1 MVMIVI
7 GLLLL
12 VAKLADFGP
21 TAGWSWWAVA
31 VPFGAAVLWWQFA
44 DSTGL
49 TQRREMQK
57 MDERKAKR
65 RDRALEAL
73 GLGTRATGTGQAGA
87 RGSPRPPGRCAAPA
101 TGTRARSA
109 AARPAPVVL
118 LQSRSS
124 TAPRLALAALR
135 ANLASTPR
143 V

>member
-21 TAGWSWWAVA
+21 TAGWPWWAVA

-73 GLGTRATGTGQAGA
+73 GLGTRRPGQVKRAPEEA
-87 RGSPRPPGRCAAPA
+87 RSRRVDAPPPPPAREPDPPRRDPRP
-101 TGTRARSA
+101 
-109 AARPAPVVL
+109 
-118 LQSRSS
+118 
-124 TAPRLALAALR
+124 
-135 ANLASTPR
+135 
-143 V
+143 

>member
-21 TAGWSWWAVA
+21 TAGWPWWAVA
-31 VPFGAAVLWWQFA
+31 APFGAAVLWWQFA

-73 GLGTRATGTGQAGA
+73 GLGTRRPGQVKRAPEEARAAGSTRRHRHRRA
-87 RGSPRPPGRCAAPA
+87 SPIRRGA
-101 TGTRARSA
+101 TRAA
-109 AARPAPVVL
+109 
-118 LQSRSS
+118 
-124 TAPRLALAALR
+124 
-135 ANLASTPR
+135 
-143 V
+143 